1 MKQQVLEETFEK
13 ILKKEPE
20 LLHVEIDEEYPYLFL
35 YPYFSAKEKEILTYK
50 K

>member
-20 LLHVEIDEEYPYLFL
+20 LLHVEIDEEYIHI
-35 YPYFSAKEKEILTYK
+35 YFCTLTFQQK
-50 K
+50 KKKY